1 MIPKPSSKG
10 KKPRHCSGEFF
21 LLKIALLC
29 LVIIYISSS
38 PFPVPVADAKE
49 IVATKEW
56 QKLQEGD
63 TIPKGLHIKMD
74 LETGSKWV
82 KLVDENDTDEN
93 DKRPH
98 VVSSSLVITE
108 DGSVEQLQQGKGS
121 DNLYSSTTL
130 YDKTVKIT
138 QLANAELSAD
148 ASAKVTSQLMEQ
160 SRKANL
166 AESIAALN
174 DFKGD
179 KSIGETDIQMMY
191 RTLQSLPEEEHES
204 MGMGLPPLLKDD
216 ATDEEKRVFEIQVR
230 AIWSA
235 RQALLKKME
244 EEYLA
249 DVTDIISERISSLTN
264 YVGNPMKHVRDIL
277 IMEADERKSDLST
290 ITGVLEDLEFQLTDL
305 DNARDFHDM
314 GGWPLLVAVLTDS
327 IHGLEYEIEQAVVL
341 QTQDLDVEKWN
352 GTESLSIELEKDT
365 LSFLQDYQKVVW
377 KIQGLACWCMGTAIK
392 NVEEFHP
399 WALEDFSDLM
409 ALNADGGIVNA
420 ITIILNKL
428 HSESTRGPS
437 ILDMSLNDDNLQLRR
452 KYELY
457 ALGSLLRGNRDA
469 IDYFGSVG
477 GASALFDLYGYLTQ
491 EQNIRSMDQ
500 TTLKLLEKVIILAD
514 DIIMDVK
521 LHPSDRPKNDEY
533 LIEAF
538 TTDEWCSVPIDMF
551 YHGSAHIQRRM
562 LAILLNMSPSCDYR
576 TRALLA
582 NKMKDAAV
590 NDEEVQALMSKF
602 EEAIE

>member
-1 MIPKPSSKG
+1 M
-10 KKPRHCSGEFF
+10 
-21 LLKIALLC
+21 LKIALLC
-29 LVIIYISSS
+29 LAIIYISSS
-38 PFPVPVADAKE
+38 PFPVYVADAKE

-74 LETGSKWV
+74 FETGNKWV
-82 KLVDENDTDEN
+82 KLLDETENENETDGKAK
-93 DKRPH
+93 KRH
-98 VVSSSLVITE
+98 IVSSSLVITD
-108 DGSVEQLQQGKGS
+108 DGSVEELQEGRKGS
-121 DNLYSSTTL
+121 DKLQSSTTL
-130 YDKTVKIT
+130 YDETVKIT

-166 AESIAALN
+166 KASIAALD

-179 KSIGETDIQMMY
+179 KSLGETDIEMMY
-191 RTLQSLPEEEHES
+191 RTLLSLPEEEHES
-204 MGMGLPPLLKDD
+204 MGMGLPLPLEED
-216 ATDEEKRVFEIQVR
+216 ATDGEKRGFEIQVR
-230 AIWSA
+230 LIWSA

-249 DVTDIISERISSLTN
+249 DVTDLIAERISSLTD
-264 YVGNPMKHVRDIL
+264 YVGNPMKDVRDIL
-277 IMEADERKSDLST
+277 IMEADGRESDLST

-341 QTQDLDVEKWN
+341 QAQGLDVEKLN
-352 GTESLSIELEKDT
+352 GTEPLSIELSKDT

-377 KIQGLACWCMGTAIK
+377 KIQGLACWCIGTAVK
-392 NVEEFHP
+392 TVEEFHP

-409 ALNADGGIVNA
+409 ALNADGGIVNV

-437 ILDMSLNDDNLQLRR
+437 ILDMPLNDDRLQLRR
-452 KYELY
+452 KYEMY
-457 ALGSLLRGNRDA
+457 ALGSLLRGNRGA

-477 GASALFDLYGYLTQ
+477 GPSALFDLYGYLTA
-491 EQNIRSMDQ
+491 EQNIMSMDK

-521 LHPSDRPKNDEY
+521 LHPSDRPENDEF

-562 LAILLNMSPSCDYR
+562 LGILMNMSTSCNYR
-576 TRALLA
+576 ARALFTT
-582 NKMKDAAV
+582 KMKDAAV
-590 NDEEVQALMSKF
+590 NDEEVQALMAKF
-602 EEAIE
+602 EETIEKS